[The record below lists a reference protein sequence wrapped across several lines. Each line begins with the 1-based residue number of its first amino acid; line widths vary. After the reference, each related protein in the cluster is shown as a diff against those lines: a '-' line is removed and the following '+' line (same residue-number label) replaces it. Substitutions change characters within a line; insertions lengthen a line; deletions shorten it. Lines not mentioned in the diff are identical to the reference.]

1 MAAPH
6 RGASSVVMPVTR
18 RRSRKAQQDSS
29 LEDLLIPAIPSMI
42 SSLVL
47 SGLSALS
54 GVAKIGVGAGLG
66 LVLWWLLQ
74 RRRGQSIPVPRV
86 LRQHWLAELLTL
98 VGISVVVLLVTVR
111 YLGRPTLV
119 TTVVSL
125 AALAALSAAA
135 LTGRRPVGAAAAAV
149 SGGVLG
155 LCAGIAVG

>member
-1 MAAPH
+1 M
-6 RGASSVVMPVTR
+6 
-18 RRSRKAQQDSS
+18 
-29 LEDLLIPAIPSMI
+29 EDLLIPAIPSMI

-66 LVLWWLLQ
+66 LVLWWLLH
-74 RRRGQSIPVPRV
+74 RRRGQSLHVPRV